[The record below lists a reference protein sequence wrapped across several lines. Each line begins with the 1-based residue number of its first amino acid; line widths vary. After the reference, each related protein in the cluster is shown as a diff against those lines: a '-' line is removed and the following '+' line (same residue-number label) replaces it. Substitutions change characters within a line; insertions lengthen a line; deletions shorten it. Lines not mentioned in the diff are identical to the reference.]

1 MATVTLKHPAPVSEL
16 CLRPARLPDCRPFF
30 GQDVSMGD
38 MLDLLAGLSGQPRSV
53 IDELDVADLPA
64 IFAAMEDCL
73 SV

>member
-1 MATVTLKHPAPVSEL
+1 MIATIVPSRTTCRMRGRSAKFS
-16 CLRPARLPDCRPFF
+16 DCRPFL
-30 GQDVSMGD
+30 GKTLYVGD
-38 MLDLLAGLSGQPRSV
+38 FLDLLGKLTGQPRSV

>member
-16 CLRPARLPDCRPFF
+16 CLRSAKFSDCRPFL
-30 GQDVSMGD
+30 GKTLYVGD
-38 MLDLLAGLSGQPRSV
+38 FLDLLGKLTGQPRSV